1 MEDGRRKTEDRRRKM
16 EVGSPMSEDWC
27 IVMNKIKAAFKAAF
41 LLILCDKF
49 LWINVLRNR
58 LKWVL
63 LLKI

>member
-1 MEDGRRKTEDRRRKM
+1 M